1 MCFGMGHPFDS
12 AKHHATYQCIRLGD
26 GTSRTL
32 VSMNATD
39 QFKIDCYDRVTE
51 IMRRSTELQ
60 LKALEERI
68 ARESDGPCESSQEG
82 A

>member
-1 MCFGMGHPFDS
+1 
-12 AKHHATYQCIRLGD
+12 
-26 GTSRTL
+26 
-32 VSMNATD
+32 MNATD